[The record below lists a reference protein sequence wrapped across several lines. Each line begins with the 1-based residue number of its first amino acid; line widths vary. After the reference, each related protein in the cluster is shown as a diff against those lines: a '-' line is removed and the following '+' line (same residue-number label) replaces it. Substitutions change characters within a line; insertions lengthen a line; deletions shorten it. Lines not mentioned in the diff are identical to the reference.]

1 MHQPIWL
8 HNYVMTRWAAKM
20 YSEIDAQGLLLQA
33 VSTVTDNWND
43 LAPDL
48 VIFDKNHNLL
58 MAMEITSH
66 RELRKK

>member
-1 MHQPIWL
+1 MPQPIWL

-33 VSTVTDNWND
+33 VSTVTDNWNN

-48 VIFDKNHNLL
+48 VIFDKT
-58 MAMEITSH
+58 IICSWQW
-66 RELRKK
+66 R